1 MVPVGSHKDPQLENE
16 FSVSISAAAVITAKA
31 ANSPHPAQSI
41 CTAQSSHLEKYS
53 YEKQRIVLDLHHEC
67 FYRLI
72 PQILFA
78 RDLGTRDPMTD
89 STMELWLAKVQAV
102 L

>member
-1 MVPVGSHKDPQLENE
+1 MVPVGFLKVPQLENE

-31 ANSPHPAQSI
+31 ANSPPCAKYLPTPS
-41 CTAQSSHLEKYS
+41 THLEKYS
-53 YEKQRIVLDLHHEC
+53 YGKQRIVLEQHHEC